1 MKILGCILVSVLMV
15 SCYSGTL
22 PTDNVGLPAAIAH
35 CASTLSYWVWGIG
48 VTCAVAFAGWRMKKA
63 YDKEGTFSGVLLF
76 LLLAALLMAWL
87 YRPSDI
93 AWNTTVEQAARGVWI
108 GY

>member
-1 MKILGCILVSVLMV
+1 
-15 SCYSGTL
+15 
-22 PTDNVGLPAAIAH
+22 
-35 CASTLSYWVWGIG
+35 
-48 VTCAVAFAGWRMKKA
+48 MKKA